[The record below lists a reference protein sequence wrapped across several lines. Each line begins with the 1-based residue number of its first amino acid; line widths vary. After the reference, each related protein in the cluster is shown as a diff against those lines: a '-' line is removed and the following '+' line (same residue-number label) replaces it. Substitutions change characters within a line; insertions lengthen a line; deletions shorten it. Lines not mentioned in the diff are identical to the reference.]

1 MSKSQKIGFLLGL
14 VIFLLILIL
23 GNFDPSKPEI
33 TKMAAV
39 AALMAVWWISEA
51 IPLAATSL
59 VPIVLFPLLGILS
72 EGRTAGAYI

>member
-1 MSKSQKIGFLLGL
+1 MSKSQKIGFFLGL
-14 VIFLLILIL
+14 IIFLIILIW
-23 GNFDPSKPEI
+23 GNFDPAKPEI
-33 TKMAAV
+33 TRMAAV

-72 EGRTAGAYI
+72 ENKTAGAT